1 MRFQELWQRFVVFS
15 FNMNERRPIMK
26 RVLVIVMAF
35 VLIMNSAFA
44 RSSSRSG
51 KLNLDSG
58 ITLGAYQ
65 GMVEEH
71 LAGILHTAHVIAS
84 SPEAASG
91 NWTRVRPMLE
101 RFGSDLSTDATVWYA
116 LADGSYYTT
125 ESGTLSG
132 QNLRDRSYFPGLM
145 AGRDVLGELV
155 VSKSTGFRSVVVA
168 SPVMS
173 GGKMVAAIGV
183 SVRVD
188 LLSKMVDAALSMPE
202 GVYFYALIP
211 DTRIALHRYADR
223 MFRTVS
229 DVGDERLGSAFREVM
244 NKDHGAF
251 DYTLDGKRVSSI
263 FRRSPI
269 LGWYFFIARQ
279 QS

>member
-1 MRFQELWQRFVVFS
+1 
-15 FNMNERRPIMK
+15 MK

-51 KLNLDSG
+51 KLNLDAG
-58 ITLGAYQ
+58 ITVGAYQ

-101 RFGSDLSTDATVWYA
+101 RFGADLATDATVWYA
-116 LADGSYYTT
+116 LPDGSYYTT

-132 QNLRDRSYFPGLM
+132 QNIRDRSYFPSLT

-155 VSKSTGFRSVVVA
+155 ISKSTGYRSIIVA

-173 GGKMVAAIGV
+173 GGKMVAAVGI

-188 LLSKMVDAALSMPE
+188 LLSKMVDTALNMPE
-202 GVYFYALIP
+202 GVYFYALTP

-223 MFRTVS
+223 MFRTVG
-229 DVGDERLGSAFREVM
+229 DVGDERLGNDFRAVM
-244 NKDHGAF
+244 NRNLGEL
-251 DYTLDGKRVSSI
+251 DYSLDGKRISSI

-279 QS
+279 QN

>member
-1 MRFQELWQRFVVFS
+1 
-15 FNMNERRPIMK
+15 MK
-26 RVLVIVMAF
+26 RVFAIVLSLVLKMG
-35 VLIMNSAFA
+35 SATA
-44 RSSSRSG
+44 RSATGSG
-51 KLNLDSG
+51 MPDPDPKMA
-58 ITLGAYQ
+58 LGAYQ

-116 LADGSYYTT
+116 LPDGSYYTT

-132 QNLRDRSYFPGLM
+132 QNIRDRSYFPSLM

-155 VSKSTGFRSVVVA
+155 ISKSTGYRSVIVA

-173 GGKMVAAIGV
+173 GGKMVAAIGI
-183 SVRVD
+183 SIRVD
-188 LLSKMVDAALSMPE
+188 LLSKMVDTALNMPE
-202 GVYFYALIP
+202 GVYFFALTP

-223 MFRTVS
+223 MFRTVG
-229 DVGDERLGSAFREVM
+229 DVGDERLGSAFRAVM
-244 NKDHGAF
+244 NRDQGSF
-251 DYTLDGKRVSSI
+251 DYTLDGKRISSI